1 MKIYEFTVILPEID
15 DSTVDAIY
23 HRCPDSSIGRSHGA
37 MYAAFDRDAISLE
50 AALDSAVADLQ
61 QIGISPLRI
70 ELDVPKTAVAL

>member
-23 HRCPDSSIGRSHGA
+23 HRCPDSSIGRSHGT
-37 MYAAFDRDAISLE
+37 MYAAFDREAIALE
-50 AALDSAVADLQ
+50 AALDSAAADLQ

-70 ELDVPKTAVAL
+70 ELDEPKPAVAW